1 MTAPTIKRTV
11 TYTGEESLWTPE
23 QFLEMVIADRSSGWT
38 DYNLED
44 LSNYPEEII
53 EEWMNN
59 DYEEWEIIK

>member
-1 MTAPTIKRTV
+1 
-11 TYTGEESLWTPE
+11 
-23 QFLEMVIADRSSGWT
+23 MVNADRSSGWT